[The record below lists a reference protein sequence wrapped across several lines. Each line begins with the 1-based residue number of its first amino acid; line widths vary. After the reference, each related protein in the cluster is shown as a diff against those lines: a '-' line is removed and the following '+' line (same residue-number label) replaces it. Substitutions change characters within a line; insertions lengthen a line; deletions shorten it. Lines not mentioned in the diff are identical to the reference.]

1 MQSTSIALS
10 GALRSPLG
18 GGMRSTIASSTS
30 SMPMPD
36 LALVIT
42 AFDASRPIT
51 SSISARTFSGS
62 AAGRSIL
69 LMTGTISWS
78 CSIDW

>member
-1 MQSTSIALS
+1 MALS

-18 GGMRSTIASSTS
+18 GGILATTASRTS
-30 SMPMPD
+30 VMPMPD
-36 LALVIT
+36 LALVST
-42 AFDASRPIT
+42 ASLASRPMM

>member
-1 MQSTSIALS
+1 L
-10 GALRSPLG
+10 
-18 GGMRSTIASSTS
+18 
-30 SMPMPD
+30 
-36 LALVIT
+36 
-42 AFDASRPIT
+42 
-51 SSISARTFSGS
+51 SGS